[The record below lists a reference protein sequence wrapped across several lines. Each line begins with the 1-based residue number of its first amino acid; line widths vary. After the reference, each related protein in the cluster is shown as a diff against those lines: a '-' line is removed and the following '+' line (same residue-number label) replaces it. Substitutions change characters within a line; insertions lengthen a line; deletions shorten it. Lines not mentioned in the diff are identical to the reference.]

1 MALHLAAHKGH
12 HDCLQILLEGS
23 CDKARSHSFGRV
35 GGRGKRQVSGL
46 KEFSKCWTLGQAWP
60 SRPEK
65 ARAQP
70 LFLYLRLQAGP
81 RVNRF
86 LALRLWAAASAPLV
100 RDGSLQC
107 HFLPSDPSQTSQR
120 YLTYSDQQPIQQ
132 PRPMQ
137 KRRFRNHA
145 SKTSFDSATTIQQL
159 PFRNHD
165 SETTSQKPRRFRNHD
180 PETTV
185 QELPRSSVQ

>member
-1 MALHLAAHKGH
+1 MALHYAADEGH
-12 HDCLQILLEGS
+12 HDCLQILLEGG
-23 CDKARSHSFGRV
+23 CNKAGSHSFGRI

-46 KEFSKCWTLGQAWP
+46 KEFSKRWMLGQAWP

-86 LALRLWAAASAPLV
+86 LALRWWAAASAPLV

-107 HFLPSDPSQTSQR
+107 HLLPLDPSHASQR
-120 YLTYSDQQPIQQ
+120 YLTYSDQ
-132 PRPMQ
+132 
-137 KRRFRNHA
+137 
-145 SKTSFDSATTIQQL
+145 
-159 PFRNHD
+159 
-165 SETTSQKPRRFRNHD
+165 
-180 PETTV
+180 
-185 QELPRSSVQ
+185 